1 MANPYASQCHTSAR
15 DKMGSVSG
23 SPKNFESPYDK
34 GQRFVGPDGASA
46 PVPKKFADGGGVT
59 TASGATVKSGMQRNP
74 NASISPSGKVS
85 GMKSGGAVH
94 SDEKEDRKLFNKMF
108 EEKGEK

>member
-34 GQRFVGPDGASA
+34 GQRFVGPDGATA
-46 PVPKKFADGGGVT
+46 PVPKKFAE
-59 TASGATVKSGMQRNP
+59 
-74 NASISPSGKVS
+74 
-85 GMKSGGAVH
+85 GGAAH
-94 SDEKEDRKLFNKMF
+94 GDEKQDRKLFNKMF
-108 EEKGEK
+108 EEKEKGEK